1 MNPLQIIIVLIIGLL
16 LSAFFSSSEI
26 AFTAVSHTRLE
37 KQAKENKGRAKQTL
51 LIAKNFDQYSSAL
64 LFGNGLVNIFIS
76 SLATLLAIVYITPLV
91 NNEELATLLVSSI
104 MFTAIVIFG
113 EIIPKVFGKQYPLF
127 FVSIYVI
134 PVTIIR
140 WLFFP
145 VVITV
150 SYLVRLVSWVWIKNK
165 RENNTKFTDDEL
177 EKMVDVIEE
186 KGLIDEKKG
195 DLIRSAIIFSD
206 TKAYEVMT
214 PRIDVYGFDMEE
226 SVDRL
231 LNHPDT
237 FSYSRIP
244 VYDQTL
250 DKIIGILPTKKLYEA
265 LLDQRVIDIPS
276 LLLDPIYVPRTLAIS
291 TILKLFKNSKQSMA
305 IVVDEHG
312 GTEGLITLEDIIEEI
327 FGEIWDETDE
337 ITEHLIKH
345 NEYEYFVEGSMNIE
359 DFFETLMLPYEPSS
373 DYATVNGWVMHM
385 LEGFAKVGDS
395 FDYQHAKITVL
406 EVEKFTVEKIKIVLP
421 KSLEEEVD
429 KES

>member
-1 MNPLQIIIVLIIGLL
+1 MNPFQIIIILILGLF

-37 KQAKENKGRAKQTL
+37 KQAKEHKGKAKQSL
-51 LIAKNFDQYSSAL
+51 FIAKNFDQYSSAL

-76 SLATLLAIVYITPLV
+76 SLATLLALVYITPMIQ
-91 NNEELATLLVSSI
+91 NEELATLIVSSV

-165 RENNTKFTDDEL
+165 RENNAKFSDDEL

-214 PRIDVYGFDMEE
+214 PRIDVFGFDMEE
-226 SVDRL
+226 PVDRL

-276 LLLDPIYVPRTLAIS
+276 LLLDPIYVPRTLPIS
-291 TILKLFKNSKQSMA
+291 SILTLFKNSRQSMA
-305 IVVDEHG
+305 VVVDEHG

-327 FGEIWDETDE
+327 VGEIWDETDE

-373 DYATVNGWVMHM
+373 DYDTVNGWVMHM

-395 FDYQHAKITVL
+395 FDYQHAHITVL
-406 EVEKFTVEKIKIVLP
+406 EVEKFTVEKIKIVLA
-421 KSLEEEVD
+421 KSLDQEVD